1 MQLTSYLAL
10 MKEQDA
16 SDLFVSVGAPI
27 NMKVHG
33 KTGHVGQQPLTGSD
47 VRELAY
53 GLISDEQRKEFE
65 ENLELNF
72 AISHAGIG
80 RFRINLYRQRGEIA
94 MVVRYVKSDI
104 PSIEDL
110 NMPEILN
117 QLVMEPRG
125 LILIV
130 GATGS
135 GKSTTLA
142 AMLDHR
148 NRHVSGHILTIEEP
162 IEFLHSHQKS
172 VVDQREVG
180 FDTHSYDNAL
190 KNAMREAPDVI
201 MIGEI
206 RDRATMQHAIAY
218 AETGHLCL
226 STLHANNA
234 NQTIDRIIN
243 FFPDSA
249 HNQLRKDLALNLR
262 GVISQRLIP
271 ALDGGRVAASEV
283 MLKSGYISELI
294 ERGDIDS
301 LKEAIDKG
309 RDDGMHTFDQS
320 LYDLYK
326 AGKISKEMALEH
338 ADSRTNLGL
347 NLRLEQGAAS
357 H

>member
-1 MQLTSYLAL
+1 MELTPYLAL
-10 MKEQDA
+10 MKEKDA
-16 SDLFVSVGAPI
+16 SDLFVSVGTPV

-33 KTGHVGQQPLTGSD
+33 KTGHVGHQPLSGAD

-65 ENLELNF
+65 ESLELNF
-72 AISHAGIG
+72 AISHSGIG
-80 RFRINLYRQRGEIA
+80 RFRVNLYRQRGEIA

-104 PSIEDL
+104 PNIEQL
-110 NMPEILN
+110 GMPAILN
-117 QLVMEPRG
+117 ELVMEPRG
-125 LILIV
+125 LILVV

-162 IEFLHSHQKS
+162 IEFLHSHKKS

-180 FDTHSYDNAL
+180 FDTRSYDNAL

-206 RDRATMQHAIAY
+206 RDRSTMQHAMAY

-262 GVISQRLIP
+262 AVVSQRLIP
-271 ALDGGRVAASEV
+271 GIGGGRVPASEV

-301 LKEAIDKG
+301 LKEAIEKG

-320 LYDLYK
+320 LYDLYR
-326 AGKISKEMALEH
+326 AGKITKEMALEH

-347 NLRLEQGAAS
+347 KFRLEGGATN